1 MKCTLN
7 FFLPVQGISM
17 NLKKMEQF
25 QVLWH

>member
-1 MKCTLN
+1 MKCTLK

-17 NLKKMEQF
+17 NFKKMEQF